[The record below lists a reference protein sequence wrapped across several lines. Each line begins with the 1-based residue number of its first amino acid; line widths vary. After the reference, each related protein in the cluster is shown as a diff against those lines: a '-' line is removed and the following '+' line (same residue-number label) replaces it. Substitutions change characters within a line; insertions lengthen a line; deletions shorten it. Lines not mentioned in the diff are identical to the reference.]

1 MLDDLRNSASQSFLE
16 DFPDDNNR
24 GGDDRGPLLI
34 FGMTAAQRFLVAFL
48 LLILV
53 CTVGTLVLIA
63 FGKVV
68 I

>member
-16 DFPDDNNR
+16 DFPDDKKM
-24 GGDDRGPLLI
+24 GGEDHGPLLI
-34 FGMTAAQRFLVAFL
+34 FGMTASQRFLVAIL